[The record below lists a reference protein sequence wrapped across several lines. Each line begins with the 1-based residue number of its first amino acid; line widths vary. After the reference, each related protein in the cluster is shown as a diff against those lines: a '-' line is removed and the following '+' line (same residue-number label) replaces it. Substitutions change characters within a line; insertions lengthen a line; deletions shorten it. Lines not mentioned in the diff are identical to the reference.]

1 MFLKEMWANR
11 RKILLMSTVDF
22 KSSFK
27 ASVLSWFWVLIN
39 PILTIA
45 MYLFAFAAGDDN
57 AGASG
62 LKIIRWDPGDFAFV
76 LSGNPDS
83 IDVNQT
89 AWLIAGV
96 LAWGYISSMMS
107 GGAGSIR
114 QYNWMVTKIG
124 TPLSVPPAVVCVSR
138 SIIGIP
144 LIIVSWFIY
153 MIIAASTGNENVV
166 SWQILQLPLMILLSF
181 GFMLLW
187 SLFIS
192 PFASIS
198 KDVNNF
204 LAILPLF
211 LQWVS
216 GTFIPLAPSNFDSWM
231 GWIFRINPL
240 NFLLDNIRGAITG
253 ATFFWNDAVALIS
266 FIVCFGILF
275 ALASIVNRKK
285 IKKIV
290 VDLV

>member
-22 KSSFK
+22 KSGFK
-27 ASVLSWFWVLIN
+27 ASVLSWFWVVIN

-45 MYLFAFAAGDDN
+45 MYLFAFAAGDESAAN
-57 AGASG
+57 GN
-62 LKIIRWDPGDFAFV
+62 LNIIYWEPSDFAFV
-76 LSGNPDS
+76 TTHTNGTP
-83 IDVNQT
+83 INQT

-96 LAWGYISSMMS
+96 LSWGYISSMMS

-124 TPLSVPPAVVCVSR
+124 TPLSVPPAVICVSR

-144 LIIVSWFIY
+144 LILVSWFIY
-153 MIIAASTGNENVV
+153 MIIASTNGTEIASLH
-166 SWQILQLPLMILLSF
+166 ILQLPLMILFSF
-181 GFMLLW
+181 AFMLLW

-204 LAILPLF
+204 LGILPLF
-211 LQWVS
+211 LQWIS
-216 GTFIPLAPSNFDSWM
+216 GTFIPLAPGNFDSWI

-240 NFLLDNIRGAITG
+240 NFLLDNIRGSITG
-253 ATFFWNDAVALIS
+253 TTFFWNDAVALIS
-266 FIVCFGILF
+266 FVVCFMILF
-275 ALASIVNRKK
+275 ALATIVNRTK